1 MRVGDATLIAPPT
14 AARPGD
20 RVSVSIRAGEII
32 LSLGALPMT
41 SARNAVPAVIREL
54 RPAGGRT
61 LVYAD
66 MGAPMVIE
74 ITPASAAAMN
84 LKAGQDI
91 YLIIKS
97 NSVLTL

>member
-1 MRVGDATLIAPPT
+1 MLIGDATLIAPPT
-14 AARPGD
+14 DAPPGD
-20 RVSVSIRAGEII
+20 RESVSIRAGEVI
-32 LSLGALPMT
+32 LSLGALPIT

-54 RPAGGRT
+54 REAGGRT
-61 LVYAD
+61 LAYTD
-66 MGAPMVIE
+66 IGAPLAVE

-97 NSVLTL
+97 NSALAF